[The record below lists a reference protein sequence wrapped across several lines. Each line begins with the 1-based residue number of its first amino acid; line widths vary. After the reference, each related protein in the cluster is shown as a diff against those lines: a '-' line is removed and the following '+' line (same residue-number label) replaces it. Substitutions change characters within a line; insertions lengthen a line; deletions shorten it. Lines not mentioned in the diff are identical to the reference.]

1 VQVTCGIDWAE
12 DHHDIALVAA
22 DGTVVAQRR
31 IGNDA
36 AGFAELLAV
45 LAEHDTP
52 SGEHGDQAEGEG
64 GGALVPVAIETSRGL
79 LVAYL
84 QATGRDVY
92 AINPLA
98 AARYRERYRVSG
110 AKSDTLDA
118 IVLANILRT
127 DRHAHRALPRDSE
140 QARAVAVLARAQQ
153 HAVWDRVQVHNQ
165 LRQLL
170 ADFYPA
176 ALAAFAG
183 TGRAT
188 LDSPAARTILAAA
201 PTPQHARALTVERL
215 GALLVQAG
223 RQRGINREAR
233 RLHTIL
239 TAPQPCQPPLIEQ
252 AMGHHL
258 LAVLRHLD
266 VVCGN
271 VADLTQAAEAAFAAH
286 PDAKIITS
294 FPGVGLLTGARLL
307 AELGDDRARFAD
319 AKALKAYA
327 GTAPITRASGRRA
340 LVSARRARNDWL
352 VAAGYMWTV
361 TAIRCSPG
369 ARTHYDRRRA
379 AGDSHSAAQRN
390 LLNRLL
396 GKLHHCLQTSMAYDE
411 ARAFATSLPAA

>member
-1 VQVTCGIDWAE
+1 MQVTCGIDWAQ

-22 DGTVVAQRR
+22 DGAVIAQRR
-31 IGNDA
+31 VGNDA
-36 AGFAELLAV
+36 AGFAELLAM
-45 LAEHDTP
+45 LAEHDSP
-52 SGEHGDQAEGEG
+52 DGHDEDQG
-64 GGALVPVAIETSRGL
+64 GGELVPVAIETARGL
-79 LVAYL
+79 LVACL

-110 AKSDTLDA
+110 AKSDALDA

-127 DRHAHRALPRDSE
+127 DRHAHRTLPGDSE

-170 ADFYPA
+170 GDFYPA

-188 LDSPAARTILAAA
+188 LDSPAARTILTAA

-223 RQRGINREAR
+223 RQRGVDREAR
-233 RLHTIL
+233 RLHAIL
-239 TAPQPCQPPLIEQ
+239 TAPQPRQAPLVEQ
-252 AMGHHL
+252 AMGQHL

-266 VVCGN
+266 VICGN
-271 VADLTQAAEAAFAAH
+271 LHDLTQAAEAAFATH
-286 PDAKIITS
+286 PDARIITS

-340 LVSARRARNDWL
+340 LVSARRARNDWV

-369 ARTHYDRRRA
+369 ARAHYDRRRA

-396 GKLHHCLQTSMAYDE
+396 GKLHHCLQSGVPYDE
-411 ARAFATSLPAA
+411 AQAFATSQPTAA

>member
-1 VQVTCGIDWAE
+1 
-12 DHHDIALVAA
+12 
-22 DGTVVAQRR
+22 
-31 IGNDA
+31 
-36 AGFAELLAV
+36 
-45 LAEHDTP
+45 
-52 SGEHGDQAEGEG
+52 
-64 GGALVPVAIETSRGL
+64 
-79 LVAYL
+79 
-84 QATGRDVY
+84 
-92 AINPLA
+92 
-98 AARYRERYRVSG
+98 
-110 AKSDTLDA
+110 
-118 IVLANILRT
+118 VLANILRT
-127 DRHAHRALPRDSE
+127 DRHAHRTLPGDSE

-165 LRQLL
+165 LRQLVG
-170 ADFYPA
+170 DFYLA

-183 TGRAT
+183 TGRT
-188 LDSPAARTILAAA
+188 MLDSSAARTILTAA

-223 RQRGINREAR
+223 RQRGVDREAR
-233 RLHTIL
+233 RLHAIL
-239 TAPQPCQPPLIEQ
+239 TAPQPRQAPPVEQ

-271 VADLTQAAEAAFAAH
+271 LEDLTQAAEAAFATH
-286 PDAKIITS
+286 PDATVITS
-294 FPGVGLLTGARLL
+294 FPGVGPLTGARLL

-340 LVSARRARNDWL
+340 LVSARRARNDWV

-369 ARTHYDRRRA
+369 ARAQYDRRRA

-396 GKLHHCLQTSMAYDE
+396 GKLHHRLQTGVPYDE
-411 ARAFATSLPAA
+411 AQAFATSPPAAA

>member
-45 LAEHDTP
+45 LAEHDIP

-110 AKSDTLDA
+110 AKSDALDA

-319 AKALKAYA
+319 AKGLKAYA